1 MKMMLNLHVSLFA
14 PIESLGIPFI
24 CLLRMLQAL
33 NGISIPELQNR
44 FKTQLWTFWF
54 SPPLSDNFIFLL

>member
-1 MKMMLNLHVSLFA
+1 MTLNLLVSLFA
-14 PIESLGIPFI
+14 PMESLETLFI
-24 CLLRMLQAL
+24 CLLKGVTSVKA
-33 NGISIPELQNR
+33 IPELQNR